1 MYRNVLLW
9 LHIVGVA
16 AWLGCNLALFVL
28 SPWFARRGAAVAA
41 AFAEA
46 TTYLAT
52 RYYNAAGGVV
62 GVTGVLL
69 VVHTGYAWHSAFV
82 IAGLAAL
89 VVGAALGV
97 VVFAPSGR
105 ALATAH
111 RDGDVEGA
119 RRLTART
126 ASFLLVDTTVVMVT
140 ALAMVARWR
149 AR

>member
-1 MYRNVLLW
+1 M
-9 LHIVGVA
+9 
-16 AWLGCNLALFVL
+16 
-28 SPWFARRGAAVAA
+28 
-41 AFAEA
+41 
-46 TTYLAT
+46 
-52 RYYNAAGGVV
+52 V